1 MTWSWFPCCVL
12 FRDPYPLLRN
22 LNVQRLMKWTM
33 IWMHVH
39 PPTHTHQPHTKKLHK
54 ALVPESTVIWWLK
67 FLCFTITS
75 INLARFLLHC
85 SARSEEF
92 LILKAENYVP
102 ISFVIYYYLIIS
114 LVFLCEQL
122 CMYVLV
128 PWLMFLKLFCDGII
142 VSRVRSSRR
151 WNGNLIGIVL
161 TVALIWVQHKW
172 IRWCWA

>member
-1 MTWSWFPCCVL
+1 MSDDINMISLGGGLFCV

-39 PPTHTHQPHTKKLHK
+39 PRPHHQPHAKKLHK

-67 FLCFTITS
+67 FLCFTKTS
-75 INLARFLLHC
+75 IILARFLLHC
-85 SARSEEF
+85 SAGSEEF

-102 ISFVIYYYLIIS
+102 ISFVIYYCLIIS
-114 LVFLCEQL
+114 LVFLCQQL
-122 CMYVLV
+122 CVLV

-142 VSRVRSSRR
+142 VSRMRSSGQR
-151 WNGNLIGIVL
+151 NDNLRNSVVCVFDLGAAQIL
-161 TVALIWVQHKW
+161 MD
-172 IRWCWA
+172 